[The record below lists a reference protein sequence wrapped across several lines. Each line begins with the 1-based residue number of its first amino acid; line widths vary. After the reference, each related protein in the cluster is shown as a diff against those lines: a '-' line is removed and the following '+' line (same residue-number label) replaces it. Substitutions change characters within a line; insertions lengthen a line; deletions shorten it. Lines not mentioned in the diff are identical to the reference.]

1 MKRRRPGTTGTG
13 GWRRRIGRYS
23 SILAAAL
30 VLFRLLV
37 AVHAPSDAGP
47 APGAG
52 EQAHDV
58 SGAAHAHAH
67 GNDVAAGDPGDAPGG
82 GAAAEAHGCHFCRET
97 DLLVPEPGS
106 VPVRMRTLER
116 GPVRLAAAELP
127 VLERPFLTSLHARA
141 PPPSA

>member
-1 MKRRRPGTTGTG
+1 V
-13 GWRRRIGRYS
+13 
-23 SILAAAL
+23 L

-37 AVHAPSDAGP
+37 AIHAPSDAGP

-67 GNDVAAGDPGDAPGG
+67 AHGYAAAAGDPGDAPGG
-82 GAAAEAHGCHFCRET
+82 GAAAEAHGCHFCRGT

-106 VPVRMRTLER
+106 VPVRMRAPDRE
-116 GPVRLAAAELP
+116 PVRLAAAELP
-127 VLERPFLTSLHARA
+127 VLDPPFLTSLRARA
-141 PPPSA
+141 PPLSA